1 MQYFYAL
8 AIINI
13 IQFYF
18 MKNILVP
25 TDFSA
30 ASRNAA
36 KYAISFAKVFDA
48 KVILL
53 NVVTPPIIVDDSLLA
68 PIMITQAEIVEGN
81 RKLMK
86 KKLKRSQRNI
96 PELTDL

>member
-1 MQYFYAL
+1 
-8 AIINI
+8 
-13 IQFYF
+13 

-36 KYAISFAKVFDA
+36 KYAISFAKVYDA

-53 NVVTPPIIVDDSLLA
+53 NVVHL
-68 PIMITQAEIVEGN
+68 Q
-81 RKLMK
+81 
-86 KKLKRSQRNI
+86 
-96 PELTDL
+96 